1 MENIDIIK
9 LVNTGLKALSKEFK
23 VNDFD
28 TNGNMT
34 DSKTLTLSQILVMLQ
49 VIPTDKFEINIIQVK
64 E

>member
-1 MENIDIIK
+1 MENFDIGS
-9 LVNTGLKALSKEFK
+9 LVNKGLKALSKEFK

-34 DSKTLTLSQILVMLQ
+34 KSEILTLSQILVMLQ
-49 VIPTDKFEINIIQVK
+49 VIPSDKFEINIIQVK